1 MGNYYD
7 STEATAAQERA
18 WGRDAIPEHRIVADW
33 LANIVT
39 EDDCGDAQDSLI
51 YAIVDDTSDLR
62 DWVKLAVSAKDD
74 AELGRLMRQ
83 YATQKAYRVAR
94 AAQ

>member
-1 MGNYYD
+1 MGFNEGTD
-7 STEATAAQERA
+7 CNTAQERA
-18 WGRDAIPEHRIVADW
+18 WGQDAIPEHRIVADW
-33 LANIVT
+33 LANVVT
-39 EDDCGDAQDSLI
+39 EDDCGDAQDQLI
-51 YAIVDDTSDLR
+51 DAIVDDTSDLR

>member
-1 MGNYYD
+1 MSYYD
-7 STEATAAQERA
+7 STECNTAQDRA
-18 WGRDAIPEHRIVADW
+18 WGRDAIPEHTVVRDW
-33 LANIVT
+33 LANVVT
-39 EDDCGDAQDSLI
+39 EDDCGDAQDQLI
-51 YAIVDDTSDLR
+51 DAIVDDTSDLR